1 MIFESFLEM
10 QGLDMQIERDGEII
24 ATVPGLPNR
33 ETATNRQYVG
43 FRPKTDIKIDDVIIT
58 PANERLYV
66 TETQASFFQKQQE
79 EIKAF
84 YMTEVEK
91 KRKETEQR
99 QSNIYNIG
107 TAYGSVIGTA
117 NTATIN
123 YQTNFQELRERA
135 EAENAPDKEQVQK
148 LVDLVEMIVNVQVF
162 GNDGTTFMGYK
173 CDCLCACIVVDT
185 TSALISMLKFSS
197 AFPLLD

>member
-1 MIFESFLEM
+1 MIFENFLRM
-10 QGLDMQIERDGEII
+10 HGLNMQIEREGEII

-135 EAENAPDKEQVQK
+135 EAEDAPDKEQVQK
-148 LVDLVEMIVNVQVF
+148 LVDLVEMIVNDQIPPQKGLLSKF
-162 GNDGTTFMGYK
+162 SETMERHSW
-173 CDCLCACIVVDT
+173 I
-185 TSALISMLKFSS
+185 TSAVAS
-197 AFPLLD
+197 ALVSWLTQLPH

>member
-10 QGLDMQIERDGEII
+10 QGLNMQIERNGEIV

-33 ETATNRQYVG
+33 EKATNRRYIG
-43 FRPKTDIKIDDVIIT
+43 FRPGTDIKIDDVVIN
-58 PANERLYV
+58 PAKERLYI
-66 TETQASFFQKQQE
+66 TETQASYFQKEQE
-79 EIKAF
+79 QIKAF

-91 KRKETEQR
+91 KRKETEQH
-99 QSNIYNIG
+99 QSTIYNIG

-123 YQTNFQELRERA
+123 YQTSFRELRDRA

-148 LVDLVEMIVNVQVF
+148 LIDLVEMIVNEQIPPQRGLLSKFSETMERHSWV
-162 GNDGTTFMGYK
+162 
-173 CDCLCACIVVDT
+173 
-185 TSALISMLKFSS
+185 TSAVAS
-197 AFPLLD
+197 ALVFEH

>member
-1 MIFESFLEM
+1 MIFESLLSM
-10 QGLDMQIERDGEII
+10 HGLNMQIERDGEII

-43 FRPKTDIKIDDVIIT
+43 FCPGTDIKIDDVVIT
-58 PANERLYV
+58 PASERLYV

-91 KRKETEQR
+91 KRKENEQR

-135 EAENAPDKEQVQK
+135 EAEDAPDKEQVQK
-148 LVDLVEMIVNVQVF
+148 LVDLVEMIVNDQIPPQK
-162 GNDGTTFMGYK
+162 G
-173 CDCLCACIVVDT
+173 LL
-185 TSALISMLKFSS
+185 SKFSETMYRG
-197 AFPLLD
+197 

>member
-1 MIFESFLEM
+1 MIFENFLRM
-10 QGLDMQIERDGEII
+10 HGLNMQIERDGEII

-99 QSNIYNIG
+99 QSNIYNKIPRPFFRCRRFRLRRRSP
-107 TAYGSVIGTA
+107 THR
-117 NTATIN
+117 
-123 YQTNFQELRERA
+123 ELRERA
-135 EAENAPDKEQVQK
+135 EAEDAPDKEQVQK
-148 LVDLVEMIVNVQVF
+148 LVDLVEMIVNDQIPPQKGLLSKF
-162 GNDGTTFMGYK
+162 SETMERHSW
-173 CDCLCACIVVDT
+173 I
-185 TSALISMLKFSS
+185 TSAVAS
-197 AFPLLD
+197 ALVSWLTQLPH

>member
-43 FRPKTDIKIDDVIIT
+43 FRPKTDIT

-148 LVDLVEMIVNVQVF
+148 LVDLVEMIVNEQIPPQKGLLSKFSETMERHSWV
-162 GNDGTTFMGYK
+162 
-173 CDCLCACIVVDT
+173 
-185 TSALISMLKFSS
+185 TSAIAS
-197 AFPLLD
+197 ALVSWLTQLPH

>member
-1 MIFESFLEM
+1 MIFESLLSM
-10 QGLDMQIERDGEII
+10 HGLNMQIERDGEII

-43 FRPKTDIKIDDVIIT
+43 FCPGTDIKIDDVVIT
-58 PANERLYV
+58 PASERLYV

-91 KRKETEQR
+91 KRKENEQR

-135 EAENAPDKEQVQK
+135 EAEDAPDKEQVQK
-148 LVDLVEMIVNVQVF
+148 LVDLVEMIVNDQIPPQKGLLSKF
-162 GNDGTTFMGYK
+162 SETMERHSW
-173 CDCLCACIVVDT
+173 I
-185 TSALISMLKFSS
+185 TSA
-197 AFPLLD
+197 

>member
-1 MIFESFLEM
+1 MIFENCLRM
-10 QGLDMQIERDGEII
+10 HGLNMQIERDGEII

-107 TAYGSVIGTA
+107 TAYGSVIGSA

-148 LVDLVEMIVNVQVF
+148 LVDLVEMIVNDQIPPQKGLLSKF
-162 GNDGTTFMGYK
+162 SETMERHSW
-173 CDCLCACIVVDT
+173 I
-185 TSALISMLKFSS
+185 TSAVAS
-197 AFPLLD
+197 ALVSWLTQLPH

>member
-1 MIFESFLEM
+1 MH
-10 QGLDMQIERDGEII
+10 GLNMQIERDGEII

-107 TAYGSVIGTA
+107 SPCAEAITVRMSNGKNIEMTADHWSPENLYVKELYVNGKKYDKSYLTYDDIRDGVKLRFVMSSKPNYKRAVSDEAVAPSISSPGKTVKYSHVIG
-117 NTATIN
+117 
-123 YQTNFQELRERA
+123 Q
-135 EAENAPDKEQVQK
+135 
-148 LVDLVEMIVNVQVF
+148 
-162 GNDGTTFMGYK
+162 
-173 CDCLCACIVVDT
+173 
-185 TSALISMLKFSS
+185 
-197 AFPLLD
+197 